1 MFTIPGIP
9 ALPSIPAI
17 PEQFSTVAK
26 ANIEAQL
33 SIFLALTGKAFE
45 SMEKVVDLNLNV
57 ARASLEDSSVAAKQL
72 LSAKDPQEFFSLT
85 AAQAQPTAAK
95 AIAYSRHLAGIASN
109 AQAEFTR
116 AAEEQIAESGRKVS
130 ALVEDVSKNAPAGS
144 ENVLALVKTAIG
156 NANAGYEQF
165 SRTTKQAAEVIEANV
180 NSAVSQFSQAADK
193 ATSRSRK

>member
-1 MFTIPGIP
+1 MFT
-9 ALPSIPAI
+9 I
-17 PEQFSTVAK
+17 PEQFSSVAK

-33 SIFLALTGKAFE
+33 SIFTALTSKAFE

-57 ARASLEDSSVAAKQL
+57 VKASLEDSSVAAKQL

-95 AIAYSRHLAGIASN
+95 AIAYSRHLAGIASS

-116 AAEEQIAESGRKVS
+116 AAEEQMAEAGRKVS
-130 ALVEDVSKNAPAGS
+130 TLVDDVSKNAPAGT
-144 ENVLALVKTAIG
+144 ENVIAMVKTAIG

-180 NSAVSQFSQAADK
+180 NSAVSQFSHASDK
-193 ATSRSRK
+193 ATSRARK